1 MRTLLTAGTV
11 FTPTESIPNGA
22 VLVEDGSI
30 AEIGSG
36 EALAVAADRRLD
48 FPDDVL
54 APGFIDLHIHGAVGH
69 DFMQADGTAFQKIGK
84 FLARHGTTSYL
95 PTTITSPEDEL
106 LPALASISAAIAAP
120 ASGTDTTPCARP
132 IGIHLEGPF
141 ISDVRHGVH
150 PAANIQRPSVI
161 ALDRYVNAARG
172 SIRVLTMAPELP
184 HAFPVITDARERGII
199 IAFGHTNA
207 SYKEAEKAICAGVSY
222 STHTFNGMRRMI
234 HRDPGVVGAI
244 LSNQRVYADIVAD
257 GFHVHPPV
265 VDLFLRCKGR
275 ERAILI
281 SDATSATGMPEGRY
295 HLGHFEA
302 EVEGLLV
309 ESHGKLAGSVLTLE
323 IAVQKVME
331 FAGWPLH
338 DALRLV
344 TLNPATLLGLE
355 NKGRIAVG
363 ADADLV
369 VLTGKGEVLRT
380 FVGGQGI

>member
-1 MRTLLTAGTV
+1 M
-11 FTPTESIPNGA
+11 A
-22 VLVEDGSI
+22 VG
-30 AEIGSG
+30 
-36 EALAVAADRRLD
+36 ADRHFD
-48 FPDDVL
+48 FADDVL

-69 DFMQADGTAFQKIGK
+69 DFMQADEAAFHKIGM

-106 LPALASISAAIAAP
+106 LPALARMSSAIAAP
-120 ASGTDTTPCARP
+120 AGGTDTTPCAQP

-150 PAANIQRPSVI
+150 PAANIQKPSVI
-161 ALDRYVNAARG
+161 ALDRYVKAARG
-172 SIRVLTMAPELP
+172 SIRVLTMAPEVP
-184 HAFPVITDARERGII
+184 HALPVITDARERGIV

-207 SYKEAEKAICAGVSY
+207 SYEEAEKAIAAGVNY

-244 LSNQRVYADIVAD
+244 LSDQRVYADIVAD

-281 SDATSATGMPEGRY
+281 SDATSAAGMPEGKY

-323 IAVQKVME
+323 VAMQKVME

-355 NKGRIAVG
+355 KKGRITTG

-369 VLTGKGEVLRT
+369 VLTRKGEVLRT
-380 FVGGQGI
+380 FIGGQGI